1 MKFKTLCCVVTL
13 LMSLTS
19 CKDKSTSSKTSPGSS
34 EYKTMQLT
42 ASEANLETVF
52 PISIKGQ
59 EDVEIRSR
67 IEGFIE
73 TVCVDEGSVVKKGQ
87 TLFIIDSP
95 QTEQALRSAKA
106 AFNSA
111 KAKVNTARVNVERI
125 RPLVE
130 NDIVSA
136 IQLETA
142 KDEYEAAIALK
153 EQAEAE
159 LINAQTSMDWTNVK
173 SPVDGFVGEI
183 SFRKGSLVNSS
194 NILTVVANTGNVYA
208 YFSLNEKQIAEF
220 LNKISGITETEKIQ
234 NIPEVQLVL
243 ADGTPYP
250 QKGRIET
257 ISGII
262 DRYTGSVNLRAVFDN
277 TNATLKSGTSGNI
290 IIPQTVPD
298 AIIIPQAATFRR
310 QDKTLVYKL
319 HNDSV
324 FHTLISFIAMPDKKS
339 YLVTE
344 GLSEGDVIFEN
355 GLTTLKNG
363 QPFANK

>member
-1 MKFKTLCCVVTL
+1 MNFKTLCCVIIIL
-13 LMSLTS
+13 LSLAS
-19 CKDKSTSSKTSPGSS
+19 CKDKSASSKTSSVSS

-42 ASEANLETVF
+42 SCEAYLETVF
-52 PISIKGQ
+52 PITIKGQ

-95 QTEQALRSAKA
+95 QTEQALRIAKA

-130 NDIVSA
+130 NNIVSH

-142 KDEYEAAIALK
+142 KDEYETAIALK

-159 LINAQTSMDWTNVK
+159 LTNTQTLMDWTNVK

-208 YFSLNEKQIAEF
+208 YFSLNEKQISEF
-220 LNKISGITETEKIQ
+220 LNKIDGTDEIEKIK
-234 NIPEVQLVL
+234 NIPEVILVL
-243 ADGTPYP
+243 ADGTPYSE
-250 QKGRIET
+250 KGRIET

-262 DRYTGSVNLRAVFDN
+262 DRYTGAVNLRAVFDN
-277 TNATLKSGTSGNI
+277 TNARLKSGTSGNI
-290 IIPQTVPD
+290 ITPQTVSN
-298 AIIIPQAATFRR
+298 AIVIPQAATFRR

-324 FHTLISFIAMPDKKS
+324 FHTLISVIPMPDKKS

>member
-13 LMSLTS
+13 LMCLAS
-19 CKDKSTSSKTSPGSS
+19 CKDKSTSKTSSVSS

-42 ASEANLETVF
+42 SREAHLETVF
-52 PISIKGQ
+52 PITIKGQ

-95 QTEQALRSAKA
+95 QTEQALRSAQA

-130 NDIVSA
+130 KDIVSH

-142 KDEYEAAIALK
+142 KDEYEATVAFK

-159 LINAQTSMDWTNVK
+159 LINTQILMDWTNVK

-220 LNKISGITETEKIQ
+220 LNKIEGTDETEKIK
-234 NIPEVQLVL
+234 NIPEVILVL
-243 ADGTPYP
+243 ANGTTYSE
-250 QKGRIET
+250 KGRIET

-262 DRYTGSVNLRAVFDN
+262 DRYTGAVNLRAVFDN
-277 TNATLKSGTSGNI
+277 TSGTLKSGTSGNI
-290 IIPQTVPD
+290 IIPQTVSD
-298 AIIIPQAATFRR
+298 AIVIPQAATFRR

-324 FHTLISFIAMPDKKS
+324 FHTLISVIPMPDKKN

-344 GLSEGDVIFEN
+344 GLCEGDVIFEN

-363 QPFANK
+363 QPFTNK